1 MSVRNALRRP
11 DQDELSGDQ
20 RRQVRFV
27 LEVVDLLAQL
37 YGFDP
42 AQLANVRT
50 GESLA
55 AALARM
61 RDAVDDGGA

>member
-1 MSVRNALRRP
+1 MSVGDVLRVLDRE
-11 DQDELSGDQ
+11 ELSDDQ
-20 RRQVRFV
+20 RRQVQFV
-27 LEVVDLLAQL
+27 LEVVDLLAER

-42 AQLANVRT
+42 AELANART

-61 RDAVDDGGA
+61 RDAVDGSA

>member
-1 MSVRNALRRP
+1 MSVRNALRGP

-27 LEVVDLLAQL
+27 LEVVDLLAHR